1 MARMEVAGMRVKFK
15 VVSSKPGLSCVRSC
29 LGVAPISHCSQ
40 SEVSNIQC
48 ADEMPRGTETC
59 NGLSPFLPI
68 QERRS
73 HMCVL
78 SHSQGTLPK
87 VSTEKNQTGGGG
99 VCSKVCTLALLG
111 T

>member
-1 MARMEVAGMRVKFK
+1 MARMEVAGMRVKSK

-40 SEVSNIQC
+40 SEVSNLQC

-59 NGLSPFLPI
+59 NGLSWFLPI

-87 VSTEKNQTGGGG
+87 VSTEKNQTWGGGS
-99 VCSKVCTLALLG
+99 SKVYTLALLG